1 MSIASTVER
10 EMLALINQER
20 TSRGLDPL
28 QLETR
33 LNESSEDHS
42 EWMLDTDRFSHTGQ
56 GGSSA
61 TQRMQAAGFDL
72 SGSWRTGE
80 NIAWQSE
87 RGAPGISDDVAQL
100 HQNLMNSPGHRANIL
115 NPDFKYIGIG
125 IEEGDM
131 QGYDAVMVTQNFAA
145 TQGDV
150 VLDNGGTTPPV
161 TPPVD
166 EVTEPEDEEVTT
178 PIEPEVPDTDVTE
191 TEDPVDETPDTDVT
205 ETEEPTDDT
214 PDTDVTET
222 EEPTDDT
229 PDTDVTETEEPADE
243 TPDTDV
249 TETEEPTDETPD
261 TDVTETEEPADETP
275 DTDVTETEDPETP
288 DADVTEVE
296 EPVTDVEEPET
307 PDTDVTEVEE
317 PDPET
322 PDVDIVE
329 TGDPGADCFDVQ
341 AFLAAIEAF
350 VNALQAHFDEFEWA
364 PVQQAD
370 TTPEMD
376 DIDLVMGGDAA
387 DDMVDTTE
395 TMVEDMNDDMCGMF
409 VFEMNCGFDFG

>member
-1 MSIASTVER
+1 MSTASTVER

-28 QLETR
+28 ELER
-33 LNESSEDHS
+33 NLNESSEDHS
-42 EWMLDTDRFSHTGQ
+42 SWMLDTDRFSHTGQ

-150 VLDNGGTTPPV
+150 DLDNGGTTPPV
-161 TPPVD
+161 TPPVE
-166 EVTEPEDEEVTT
+166 EVVEPEEEEVTT
-178 PIEPEVPDTDVTE
+178 PTEPEVPETDVTE
-191 TEDPVDETPDTDVT
+191 TEEPVDETPVAEVPDTEEPAEETPEEDVTETEEPSDETPDTDVT
-205 ETEEPTDDT
+205 ETEQ
-214 PDTDVTET
+214 
-222 EEPTDDT
+222 
-229 PDTDVTETEEPADE
+229 PADE
-243 TPDTDV
+243 TP
-249 TETEEPTDETPD
+249 ETE
-261 TDVTETEEPADETP
+261 
-275 DTDVTETEDPETP
+275 VTETEDPVEETP
-288 DADVTEVE
+288 ETDVTE
-296 EPVTDVEEPET
+296 TEEPET
-307 PDTDVTEVEE
+307 PDTDVTEVEDPG
-317 PDPET
+317 PDVPDTDVVEVEEPET
-322 PDVDIVE
+322 PETDVTEVE
-329 TGDPGADCFDVQ
+329 EPEPETPEVVVDNAAPGADCFDVQ
-341 AFLAAIEAF
+341 AFLAGIEAF
-350 VNALQAHFDEFEWA
+350 VNALQAQFDQFEWS
-364 PVQQAD
+364 PLQQAD

-376 DIDLVMGGDAA
+376 DFDPVFDTDFA
-387 DDMVDTTE
+387 DDMIE
-395 TMVEDMNDDMCGMF
+395 TVEATVEDMNDDMCGVF
-409 VFEMNCGFDFG
+409 VFETNCGFDWG

>member
-1 MSIASTVER
+1 MSTASTVER

-28 QLETR
+28 ELER
-33 LNESSEDHS
+33 NLNESSEDHS
-42 EWMLDTDRFSHTGQ
+42 TWMLDTDRFSHTGQ

-131 QGYDAVMVTQNFAA
+131 QGFDAVMVTQNFAA
-145 TQGDV
+145 TQGEVD
-150 VLDNGGTTPPV
+150 LDNGGTTPPV
-161 TPPVD
+161 NPPVE
-166 EVTEPEDEEVTT
+166 EVAEPEEEVTT
-178 PIEPEVPDTDVTE
+178 PTEPEVPDTDVTE
-191 TEDPVDETPDTDVT
+191 TEEPVDETPVAEVPETD
-205 ETEEPTDDT
+205 
-214 PDTDVTET
+214 
-222 EEPTDDT
+222 
-229 PDTDVTETEEPADE
+229 EPAEE
-243 TPDTDV
+243 TPDEDV

-261 TDVTETEEPADETP
+261 TDVTETDDQVEETP
-275 DTDVTETEDPETP
+275 ETDVTET
-288 DADVTEVE
+288 
-296 EPVTDVEEPET
+296 EEPET
-307 PDTDVTEVEE
+307 PDTDVTEVEDPE
-317 PDPET
+317 PEVPDTDVTEVEEPEPET
-322 PDVDIVE
+322 PEVVVDNGE
-329 TGDPGADCFDVQ
+329 PGADCFDVQ
-341 AFLAAIEAF
+341 AFLAGIEAF
-350 VNALQAHFDEFEWA
+350 VNALQAHFDQFEWS

-376 DIDLVMGGDAA
+376 DFDLVFDTDVA
-387 DDMVDTTE
+387 DDMIETVETT
-395 TMVEDMNDDMCGMF
+395 VEDMNDDMCGMF
-409 VFEMNCGFDFG
+409 VFEMNCGFDWG

>member
-1 MSIASTVER
+1 MSTASTVER

-28 QLETR
+28 ELER
-33 LNESSEDHS
+33 NLNESSEDHS
-42 EWMLDTDRFSHTGQ
+42 SWMLDTDRFSHTGQ

-80 NIAWQSE
+80 KIAWQSE

-150 VLDNGGTTPPV
+150 DLDNGGTTPPV
-161 TPPVD
+161 TPPVE
-166 EVTEPEDEEVTT
+166 EVVEPEEEEVTT
-178 PIEPEVPDTDVTE
+178 PTEPEVPETDVTE
-191 TEDPVDETPDTDVT
+191 TEEPVDETPVAEVPDAGEPAEETPEEDVTETEEPSDETPDTDVT
-205 ETEEPTDDT
+205 ETEQ
-214 PDTDVTET
+214 
-222 EEPTDDT
+222 
-229 PDTDVTETEEPADE
+229 PADE
-243 TPDTDV
+243 TP
-249 TETEEPTDETPD
+249 ETE
-261 TDVTETEEPADETP
+261 
-275 DTDVTETEDPETP
+275 VTETEDPVEETP
-288 DADVTEVE
+288 ETDVTE
-296 EPVTDVEEPET
+296 TEEPET
-307 PDTDVTEVEE
+307 PDTDVTEVEDPE
-317 PDPET
+317 PDVPDTDVVEVEEPET
-322 PDVDIVE
+322 PETDVTEVE
-329 TGDPGADCFDVQ
+329 EPEPETPEVVVDNGAPGADCFDVQ
-341 AFLAAIEAF
+341 AFLAGIEAF
-350 VNALQAHFDEFEWA
+350 VNALQAQFDQFEWS

-376 DIDLVMGGDAA
+376 DFDLVFDTDFA
-387 DDMVDTTE
+387 DDMIE
-395 TMVEDMNDDMCGMF
+395 TVEATVEDMNDDMCGVF
-409 VFEMNCGFDFG
+409 VFETNCGFDWG